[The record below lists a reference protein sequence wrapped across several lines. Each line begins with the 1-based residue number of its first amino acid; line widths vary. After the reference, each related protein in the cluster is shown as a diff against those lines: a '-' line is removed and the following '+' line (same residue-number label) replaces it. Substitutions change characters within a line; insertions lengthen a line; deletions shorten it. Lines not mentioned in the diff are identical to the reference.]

1 MAKREREQ
9 FQRNPRI
16 DADVELLLGRFR
28 DLAPNGRTIAHEE
41 IETLLKINRRQARYM
56 TVTTKWRR
64 VLLNEQ
70 RIFLDGRAALGA
82 GFVCLT
88 PDDMIRYSNKRI
100 RQVGRVL
107 RKAIQVAALPD
118 PSELKSSE
126 MRNYQARLFV
136 ACEQL
141 TSTHKH
147 VLLDLTKALQPPR
160 QLPRVG

>member
-1 MAKREREQ
+1 MKPARLE
-9 FQRNPRI
+9 RNPRV
-16 DADVELLLGRFR
+16 DADVQVLLGRFR
-28 DLAPNGRTIAHEE
+28 DLIPDGRIIAHEE
-41 IETLLKINRRQARYM
+41 IETLLKLNRRQGRYL
-56 TVTTKWRR
+56 TVTGKWRK

-70 RIFLDGRAALGA
+70 RVFLDGRSA
-82 GFVCLT
+82 GGRGFSVLT
-88 PDDMIRYSNKRI
+88 PDEMIRYSNKRV
-100 RQVGRVL
+100 RQVGRIL
-107 RKAIQVAALPD
+107 RKAIQVASLPD

-141 TSTHKH
+141 VSTHKH